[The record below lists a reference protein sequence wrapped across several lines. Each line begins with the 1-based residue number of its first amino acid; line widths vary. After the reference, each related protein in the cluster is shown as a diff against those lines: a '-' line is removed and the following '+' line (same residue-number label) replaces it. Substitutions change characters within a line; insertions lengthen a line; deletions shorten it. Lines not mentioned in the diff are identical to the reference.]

1 MFVPVFSIG
10 SSGYITPVA
19 PPPLCVSLSMT
30 RCCCRS
36 PAGQYTYIDDLLALD
51 ACKPTLT
58 THTLPTT
65 MQVISTPL
73 HWQAWDHKLTR
84 HPDQRF
90 RDYITSGLRYGFRLG
105 FDVSQPCHRAS
116 RNMRSTSEH
125 PQVVRD
131 YLALECAAGRVL
143 GPLPVEEFPQVQL
156 SPLGVIPKKS
166 PGKWRLI
173 MDLSSPEGHS
183 VNDGIPS
190 AVCSLNYV
198 TIDDAAKAI
207 IVKGAGALLA
217 KVDIQSA
224 YRMVPVHPDD
234 RWLLGT
240 IWENALYIDTAL
252 PFGLRSAPQIF

>member
-1 MFVPVFSIG
+1 M
-10 SSGYITPVA
+10 
-19 PPPLCVSLSMT
+19 L
-30 RCCCRS
+30 
-36 PAGQYTYIDDLLALD
+36 
-51 ACKPTLT
+51 
-58 THTLPTT
+58 
-65 MQVISTPL
+65 
-73 HWQAWDHKLTR
+73 
-84 HPDQRF
+84 
-90 RDYITSGLRYGFRLG
+90 
-105 FDVSQPCHRAS
+105 
-116 RNMRSTSEH
+116 STSEH

-173 MDLSSPEGHS
+173 TDLSSPEGHS

-198 TIDDAAKAI
+198 TIDDAAKAV

-224 YRMVPVHPDD
+224 YRLVPVHPDD

-252 PFGLRSAPQIF
+252 PFGLRSAPKIFNALADAVEWILRQEGIEVVLHYLDDFLLVGAPNSPECERALSILL